1 MTDLSTEDSN
11 GRISVPRRDGRN
23 ERGQRTRA
31 AIVAACRDFMQA
43 GQFRPSMQAC
53 CTKANRSIR
62 IGFQAFKTIEM
73 LHLEAADD
81 LPTREAMVERVLG
94 DDRSVLPAE
103 RLALIARALVTGAT

>member
-1 MTDLSTEDSN
+1 
-11 GRISVPRRDGRN
+11 
-23 ERGQRTRA
+23 
-31 AIVAACRDFMQA
+31 
-43 GQFRPSMQAC
+43 
-53 CTKANRSIR
+53 
-62 IGFQAFKTIEM
+62 M